1 MLMKTNF
8 VVTGRFDKSYKRLK
22 KKYASLPSE
31 LNQFKK
37 DFAENRE
44 MGISLGNGFRK
55 VRLAIKSKSRGKS
68 GGARIITYEM
78 CFKADEDTVILV
90 DIYDKSERETMNE
103 NEYIEILREF
113 VSEL

>member
-8 VVTGRFDKSYKRLK
+8 LVTGRFDKSYKRLK

-31 LNQFKK
+31 LEQFKK
-37 DFAENRE
+37 DFAENNE
-44 MGISLGNGFRK
+44 MGASLGNGFRK
-55 VRLAIKSKSRGKS
+55 VRLAILSKGKGKS

-78 CFKADEDTVILV
+78 YFKADENTVILV
-90 DIYDKSERETMNE
+90 DIYDKSEKETMNE
-103 NEYIEILREF
+103 NEYIQILQEF

>member
-1 MLMKTNF
+1 MLMGTNF
-8 VVTGRFDKSYKRLK
+8 LVTGRFDRSYKRLRK
-22 KKYASLPSE
+22 KHASLPSE
-31 LNQFKK
+31 LKQFKK

-44 MGISLGNGFRK
+44 MGVSLGNGFRK
-55 VRLAIKSKSRGKS
+55 VRLAIQAKGRGKS

-90 DIYDKSERETMNE
+90 DMYDKSERKTMNE
-103 NEYIEILREF
+103 NEYVKILQEF

>member
-1 MLMKTNF
+1 MEIIPTRRFKSSFKKLAKKFPSLKT
-8 VVTGRFDKSYKRLK
+8 D
-22 KKYASLPSE
+22 YASFEADLQV
-31 LNQFKK
+31 NTKQGT
-37 DFAENRE
+37 D
-44 MGISLGNGFRK
+44 LGNGFRK

>member
-1 MLMKTNF
+1 METKFL
-8 VVTGRFDKSYKRLK
+8 VTGRFDKSYKRLR

-31 LNQFKK
+31 LSRFKK

-44 MGISLGNGFRK
+44 IGASLGNGYRK
-55 VRLAIKSKSRGKS
+55 VRLAIQSKGKGKS

-78 CFKADEDTVILV
+78 CLKADEDTVILV

-103 NEYIEILREF
+103 NEYIKILQEF
-113 VSEL
+113 LFKL